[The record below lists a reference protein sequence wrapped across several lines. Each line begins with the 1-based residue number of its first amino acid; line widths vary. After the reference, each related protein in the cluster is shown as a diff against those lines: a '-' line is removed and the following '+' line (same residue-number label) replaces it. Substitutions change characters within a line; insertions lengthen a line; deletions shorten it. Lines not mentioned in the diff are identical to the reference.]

1 MARRVFWA
9 KSKMNS
15 TAEAELGTFLF
26 VPVATPFFNPL
37 VHELVELFVVAK

>member
-15 TAEAELGTFLF
+15 SAEAELGTFLF